1 MTSVNGLEEGKA
13 GEITETEKVLPV
25 STNLKIESVSYNG
38 DPFSQ
43 SLRAVTVYDPKASE
57 HEITAD
63 NGGEDDGHKV
73 TMETRK
79 LSLGSFPLPWVAKKS
94 ERARVYH
101 VWPGNNVFFIR
112 GGLICGPDPKGFFVT
127 SVSIILSTW
136 VFCAFVADYFHN
148 RSGLIIAFCVTL
160 ALIVFVNLILASS
173 IDPGIIPRNGK
184 WQLEETG
191 ARDTSLK
198 RSKRV
203 RILNGVE
210 VKLKLCRICGL
221 TCFHMYLIIKNQ
233 TAYENHK
240 RCYVDSPNPYNKG
253 ALSNIKEVFFVR
265 LQPSR
270 VNFRAEVMP
279 DQKGAVS
286 QG

>member
-25 STNLKIESVSYNG
+25 STNLKIESVSNNG
-38 DPFSQ
+38 DPSSQ
-43 SLRAVTVYDPKASE
+43 SLRAVTVDDPKAPE
-57 HEITAD
+57 HEITVD
-63 NGGEDDGHKV
+63 NGSEDDGHKV

-79 LSLGSFPLPWVAKKS
+79 LSLGAFPLPWFAKKS
-94 ERARVYH
+94 ERTRVYH
-101 VWPGNNVFFIR
+101 VWPGNNVFFVR
-112 GGLICGPDPKGFFVT
+112 GRLICGPDPKGFFVT

-184 WQLEETG
+184 WQLEETEFV
-191 ARDTSLK
+191 
-198 RSKRV
+198 RSFV
-203 RILNGVE
+203 RLE
-210 VKLKLCRICGL
+210 VVTVQFAITASRNSITTVHGSANALGWL
-221 TCFHMYLIIKNQ
+221 

-240 RCYVDSPNPYNKG
+240 KCYVDSPNPYNKG